1 VLTVDTHC
9 HVSPGWY
16 EPVEVLL
23 FQMDRNGVDRAIMI
37 QINGQFDNDYQ
48 LECVRRH
55 PDRLSS
61 VVLVDTADPAAPA
74 TLQRLAE
81 QGARGVRLRPDT
93 RSPGDDPLAIW
104 RKAAELGLPVSCGG
118 TAAQFA
124 SAGFADA
131 VRAVPT
137 LPIVVEHLGSVNQPD
152 GEPAPYALR
161 QQVFA
166 LSRFPNVYIKV
177 HGLGEFCRRLL
188 PVASPPFDLANL
200 PILEQAFQAFGPDR
214 MMWGSDYPP
223 VSGREGYANA
233 LGLMRERIRTLR
245 ADAVE
250 AVFGGTAAKVFG
262 IAAR

>member
-1 VLTVDTHC
+1 VFTVDTHC

-16 EPVEVLL
+16 EPIEVLL
-23 FQMDRNGVDRAIMI
+23 FQMDRNGVDHAVMI

-48 LECVRRH
+48 LECVRQH

-74 TLQRLAE
+74 TLERLAE

-104 RKAAELGLPVSCGG
+104 RKAADLGLAVSCGG
-118 TAAQFA
+118 SAPQFA
-124 SAGFADA
+124 SAGFAD
-131 VRAVPT
+131 VIQAVPT
-137 LPIVVEHLGSVNQPD
+137 LPIVVEHLGSVNRPD

-166 LSRFPNVYIKV
+166 LSRFPNVCIKV
-177 HGLGEFCRRLL
+177 HGLGEFCRRVM
-188 PVASPPFDLANL
+188 PVASQPFDLTNL
-200 PILEQAFQAFGPDR
+200 TILEQAVEAFGPER

-233 LGLMRERIRTLR
+233 LSFTREQIAVRGAR
-245 ADAVE
+245 AEA
-250 AVFGGTAAKVFG
+250 AVFGGTAARVFG
-262 IAAR
+262 LVVG